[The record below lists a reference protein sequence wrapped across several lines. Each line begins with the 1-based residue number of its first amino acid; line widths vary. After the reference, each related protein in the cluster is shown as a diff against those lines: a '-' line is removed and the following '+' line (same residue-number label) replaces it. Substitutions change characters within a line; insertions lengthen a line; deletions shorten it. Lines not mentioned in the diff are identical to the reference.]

1 MAKLQV
7 LVVEKNCL
15 DIAFKCACNYL
26 KDIGFFE
33 FLQLSSID
41 KEKMN
46 LGLKSKFL
54 VNEDLKC
61 WNYQNYIA
69 KKGILLLL
77 EKILK

>member
-1 MAKLQV
+1 MAKLQG
-7 LVVEKNCL
+7 LVVEQNCL

-26 KDIGFFE
+26 K
-33 FLQLSSID
+33 LSSID

-69 KKGILLLL
+69 KKGMLLLL
-77 EKILK
+77 EQILK